1 MEGAREACR
10 DDAGYC
16 PPNMER
22 MSTQD
27 GTACTK
33 FERFGFRLNPTMQT
47 ERTATLT
54 RPRAWLSRF
63 DTLRVK
69 LFLAIAGAN
78 VVLVMTAYLIY
89 SWSFDKGLV
98 EYLNQADEA
107 RLQPLIVRLAEG
119 HRQNGNWAWIT
130 EDRQRWQELSREVLG
145 TGRMPRRNAEAS
157 PAHGAP
163 TPSGTEPR
171 PYTAPS
177 APTLPPPAPGASPLA
192 AGAPPVP
199 NVPPPLTIDPR
210 LLLLDPQRNLLAGP
224 EGRTEQAVLKP
235 IMVNAQLVGYLGYV
249 PRLQIVASLERVFL
263 AQQTRTFAAIALGM
277 LAAVLLNAAL
287 IARWLAGRL
296 RVLGEGTAAVA
307 QGDYSV
313 RLPARGHDELAQL
326 ADAFNHM
333 ATSLQAARQAR
344 QQWIA
349 DIAHELR
356 TPLATLRAEIE
367 ALQDGIRQP
376 NTANLDSL
384 AQEVHRLTRLVDD
397 LRLLSLSDLG
407 ALDYRLDTLD
417 LGRFVGHHLSDAA
430 HAPGTPL
437 QVHTELAE
445 GVQVRADGDRLDQ
458 VLSNLLQNTQRY
470 TDAPATL
477 RVQVRHEGTQA
488 RLTWEDSGPGVPP
501 EALPRLTERLYRVDE
516 SRASASGGSGL
527 GLAIAR
533 AIVEGHGGHMQASAS
548 ELGGLRWD
556 IWLPLHTEASNG

>member
-1 MEGAREACR
+1 
-10 DDAGYC
+10 
-16 PPNMER
+16 
-22 MSTQD
+22 
-27 GTACTK
+27 
-33 FERFGFRLNPTMQT
+33 MQT
-47 ERTATLT
+47 DRPAPIS

-107 RLQPLIVRLAEG
+107 RLQPLIVRLADG
-119 HRQNGNWAWIT
+119 HRQHGNWAWIT
-130 EDRQRWQELSREVLG
+130 EDRQRWQDLSREVLG
-145 TGRMPRRNAEAS
+145 VGRMPRRPAEQPAVPGVPAAS
-157 PAHGAP
+157 
-163 TPSGTEPR
+163 T
-171 PYTAPS
+171 TAPMP
-177 APTLPPPAPGASPLA
+177 APASTAPPAPAMPPSGPPPGPGGPS
-192 AGAPPVP
+192 GAPS
-199 NVPPPLTIDPR
+199 VPPALTIDPR
-210 LLLLDPQRNLLAGP
+210 LLLLDPQRNLLMGP

-235 IMVNAQLVGYLGYV
+235 IEVNSQLVGYLGYI
-249 PRLQIVASLERVFL
+249 PRLQMVASLERVFL

-287 IARWLAGRL
+287 IARWLSRRL

-326 ADAFNHM
+326 AEAFNHM
-333 ATSLQAARQAR
+333 ATSLQAAQQAR
-344 QQWIA
+344 QRWIA

-367 ALQDGIRQP
+367 ALQDGIREP
-376 NTANLDSL
+376 DTANLDSL
-384 AQEVHRLTRLVDD
+384 AQEVSRLTRLVED

-407 ALDYRLDTLD
+407 ALDYRFAPVD
-417 LGRFVGHHLSDAA
+417 LGRFVGHHLSDATGL
-430 HAPGTPL
+430 PGKPL
-437 QVHTELAE
+437 QVRSELAE
-445 GVQVRADGDRLDQ
+445 GVEIRADGDRLDQ

-470 TDAPATL
+470 SADPATL
-477 RVQVRHEGTQA
+477 SVQVRRHDTEAQ
-488 RLTWEDSGPGVPP
+488 LTWEDTGPGVPP

-527 GLAIAR
+527 GLSIAR
-533 AIVEGHGGHMQASAS
+533 AIVEGHGGRMQASSSA
-548 ELGGLRWD
+548 LGGLRWD
-556 IWLPLHTEASNG
+556 IWLPLQTEAAHG